1 MKNIEN
7 FNKEEIMSRIIETII
22 KSIPLVANISEFE
35 NITLDSL
42 QIVNLLIDLENEFNI
57 EFSEQSLKLENFSS
71 VSKIY
76 EMVISELNK

>member
-22 KSIPLVANISEFE
+22 KSIPLVDNISEFE